1 MAKKTASGSG
11 CTLLSVFYRSP
22 RLMLGLSLL
31 SGFSILSSG
40 FVIAQT
46 DSLVDTGTAS
56 PSTSVIAAPAPAP
69 EPPASRKPVVTT
81 IIVPETPAPRAN
93 REHVAPAK
101 PPAPVAAKKPASPS
115 PTSEIA
121 TRKPSR
127 QRETPETAFKKPPSQ
142 GRTPETAFKKPS
154 SQGRTPETAFKKPP
168 SQGQTAETALRKPPT
183 LRRTAD
189 ALGPII
195 AAPKKPILAAPNL
208 SIPDTETVAKPPKL
222 YLNPD
227 QIQESAQTPDLPTNR
242 YIDRTEYNIGATSGD
257 EKPASVVVRD
267 RSTGCRTVSQN
278 GQLLSGSC
286 GLAAP
291 NQQTAMRQMPRRDI
305 TRDITNKQSPNR
317 AIANRQ
323 TDNVRI
329 IIQEP
334 RLAKV
339 TTQALQL
346 ARLTTQDAQLN
357 EVTTQEPQLLGVKR
371 LPAPAVASTKS
382 VNPGSARLRLR
393 GIRRPRQKTYSAY
406 SPRPVDLLP
415 ASSFS
420 LPEASGEALTSPG
433 GQSYY
438 NVTSRPAGRP
448 NVGNANFMFPLALPN
463 AITSLFGWRIH
474 PIAGDYRFHTGTDIG
489 APEGT
494 PVLAA
499 VAGQVITADF
509 MGGYGLTVVV
519 QHQDG
524 NNLSLYGHLSEIFV
538 QPGEQVEQGN
548 VIGRV
553 GTTGYS
559 TGPHLHFEWRH
570 LTPNGWVALDARPNI
585 EYALGQFIKSL
596 QVAQA
601 TPESVPQR
609 GY

>member
-1 MAKKTASGSG
+1 MTKKTASGSG
-11 CTLLSVFYRSP
+11 YTLLSFFYRSP

-46 DSLVDTGTAS
+46 DSLVDTGTAP
-56 PSTSVIAAPAPAP
+56 PSTSVKAAPAPAP

-81 IIVPETPAPRAN
+81 IIVPDTPAPRAN

-115 PTSEIA
+115 RTSETA

-127 QRETPETAFKKPPSQ
+127 QRQTAETA
-142 GRTPETAFKKPS
+142 AKKPS
-154 SQGRTPETAFKKPP
+154 SQR
-168 SQGQTAETALRKPPT
+168 QTAETAAKKPSSQRQTAETARRKPPT
-183 LRRTAD
+183 LQRTAD

-208 SIPDTETVAKPPKL
+208 SIPDSETVAKPPKL
-222 YLNPD
+222 YISPS

-242 YIDRTEYNIGATSGD
+242 YLDRTEYNIGATPRD

-278 GQLLSGSC
+278 GRLLSGSC
-286 GLAAP
+286 GVAAP
-291 NQQTAMRQMPRRDI
+291 NQPIATRQTA
-305 TRDITNKQSPNR
+305 TRDVTNKPSANR

-323 TDNVRI
+323 TDNLRHLL
-329 IIQEP
+329 QEP
-334 RLAKV
+334 RLPKV

-346 ARLTTQDAQLN
+346 ARLTAHNDQLN
-357 EVTTQEPQLLGVKR
+357 EVTTPEPQLLGVKR

-382 VNPGSARLRLR
+382 VNPRSARLRVR
-393 GIRRPRQKTYSAY
+393 GIRHPQQKTYSAY

-420 LPEASGEALTSPG
+420 FPEASTSPG
-433 GQSYY
+433 SQSYY
-438 NVTSRPAGRP
+438 NVTRRPAGRP
-448 NVGNANFMFPLALPN
+448 NVGNANFMFPLAMPN

-474 PIAGDYRFHTGTDIG
+474 PIAGDYRFHAGTDIG

>member
-1 MAKKTASGSG
+1 
-11 CTLLSVFYRSP
+11 
-22 RLMLGLSLL
+22 MLGLSLL

-40 FVIAQT
+40 LVIAQT
-46 DSLVDTGTAS
+46 DSLVDTGTAP
-56 PSTSVIAAPAPAP
+56 PSTSVKAAPAPAP

-81 IIVPETPAPRAN
+81 IIVPDTPAPRAN
-93 REHVAPAK
+93 REHVVPAK

-115 PTSEIA
+115 RTSETA
-121 TRKPSR
+121 TRKPSG
-127 QRETPETAFKKPPSQ
+127 QR
-142 GRTPETAFKKPS
+142 
-154 SQGRTPETAFKKPP
+154 
-168 SQGQTAETALRKPPT
+168 QTAETAAKKPSRQRQTAETARRKPPT
-183 LRRTAD
+183 LQRTAD
-189 ALGPII
+189 ALGPVI

-208 SIPDTETVAKPPKL
+208 SIPDSETVAKPPKL
-222 YLNPD
+222 YISPA

-242 YIDRTEYNIGATSGD
+242 YLDRTEYNIGATPRD
-257 EKPASVVVRD
+257 EKQASVVVKD

-278 GQLLSGSC
+278 GRLLSGIC
-286 GLAAP
+286 GVAAS
-291 NQQTAMRQMPRRDI
+291 NQPTATRQTA
-305 TRDITNKQSPNR
+305 TRDVTNKQSANR

-323 TDNVRI
+323 TDNLRHLL
-329 IIQEP
+329 QEP
-334 RLAKV
+334 RLPKV

-346 ARLTTQDAQLN
+346 TRLTAQNDQLN
-357 EVTTQEPQLLGVKR
+357 EVTTPEPQLLGVKR
-371 LPAPAVASTKS
+371 LPAPAVASTKL

-393 GIRRPRQKTYSAY
+393 GIRRPRQKSYSAY

-420 LPEASGEALTSPG
+420 FPEASTSPG
-433 GQSYY
+433 SQSYY

-448 NVGNANFMFPLALPN
+448 NVGNANFMFPLAMPN

-474 PIAGDYRFHTGTDIG
+474 PIAGDYRFHAGTDIG

>member
-1 MAKKTASGSG
+1 MTKKTASGSG
-11 CTLLSVFYRSP
+11 CTLFSLFYRSP

-46 DSLVDTGTAS
+46 DSLVDTGTAP
-56 PSTSVIAAPAPAP
+56 PSTSVKAAPAPAP
-69 EPPASRKPVVTT
+69 EPPASHKPVVTT
-81 IIVPETPAPRAN
+81 IIVPETTAPRAN

-115 PTSEIA
+115 RTSQTA
-121 TRKPSR
+121 TRKPSS
-127 QRETPETAFKKPPSQ
+127 QR
-142 GRTPETAFKKPS
+142 RTPETAAKKPS
-154 SQGRTPETAFKKPP
+154 SQR
-168 SQGQTAETALRKPPT
+168 QTAETARRKPPT
-183 LRRTAD
+183 VQRTAD

-195 AAPKKPILAAPNL
+195 TAPKKPILAAPNL
-208 SIPDTETVAKPPKL
+208 SIPDSETVAKPPKL
-222 YLNPD
+222 YISPA

-242 YIDRTEYNIGATSGD
+242 YLDRTDYNIGATRRD
-257 EKPASVVVRD
+257 EKPASVVLSD

-278 GQLLSGSC
+278 GRLLSGSC
-286 GLAAP
+286 GVAAP
-291 NQQTAMRQMPRRDI
+291 NQPTATRQTA
-305 TRDITNKQSPNR
+305 TRDVTNKQSANR

-323 TDNVRI
+323 TDNLRNLL
-329 IIQEP
+329 QEP
-334 RLAKV
+334 RLPKV

-346 ARLTTQDAQLN
+346 ARLTAQNDQLN

-371 LPAPAVASTKS
+371 LPVPAVAVASTKL
-382 VNPGSARLRLR
+382 VNPGSARLRVR
-393 GIRRPRQKTYSAY
+393 GIRRPRQKSYSAY

-420 LPEASGEALTSPG
+420 FPEASTSPVS
-433 GQSYY
+433 QSYY

-448 NVGNANFMFPLALPN
+448 NVGNANFMFPLAMPN

-474 PIAGDYRFHTGTDIG
+474 PIAGDYRFHAGTDIG

>member
-1 MAKKTASGSG
+1 MTKKTASGSG
-11 CTLLSVFYRSP
+11 CTFLSLFYRSP

-46 DSLVDTGTAS
+46 DSLIDTGTAPS
-56 PSTSVIAAPAPAP
+56 STSVKAAPAPAP

-81 IIVPETPAPRAN
+81 IIVPDTSAPRAN
-93 REHVAPAK
+93 RQQVAPAT
-101 PPAPVAAKKPASPS
+101 PPAPVADKKPVAPSPTAETATRKPASQRRTPE
-115 PTSEIA
+115 TA
-121 TRKPSR
+121 LKKPSR
-127 QRETPETAFKKPPSQ
+127 QRQAPETAQ
-142 GRTPETAFKKPS
+142 
-154 SQGRTPETAFKKPP
+154 
-168 SQGQTAETALRKPPT
+168 RKPPT

-195 AAPKKPILAAPNL
+195 AVPKKPILAAPDL
-208 SIPDTETVAKPPKL
+208 SIPDSETVATPPKL
-222 YLNPD
+222 YLSPT
-227 QIQESAQTPDLPTNR
+227 QTQESAQSPDSPTNR
-242 YIDRTEYNIGATSGD
+242 YIDRTDYNIGATDGD
-257 EKPASVVVRD
+257 EKPTSVVLSD

-286 GLAAP
+286 GVALP
-291 NQQTAMRQMPRRDI
+291 HQPTAMRQRA
-305 TRDITNKQSPNR
+305 TRDMTNQPSVHPV
-317 AIANRQ
+317 IANRQ
-323 TDNVRI
+323 TDNLRHLL
-329 IIQEP
+329 QEP

-346 ARLTTQDAQLN
+346 ARLATQDGSLSK
-357 EVTTQEPQLLGVKR
+357 VTTQEPQLLGVKR
-371 LPAPAVASTKS
+371 LLAPAVASTKL
-382 VNPGSARLRLR
+382 VNPGSVRLRLR
-393 GIRRPRQKTYSAY
+393 GIQHSRQKSYSAY

-420 LPEASGEALTSPG
+420 FPEASTSPG

-448 NVGNANFMFPLALPN
+448 NVSNANFMFPLAIPN

-474 PIAGDYRFHTGTDIG
+474 PIAGDYRFHAGTDIG

-499 VAGQVITADF
+499 VAGQIITADF

-524 NNLSLYGHLSEIFV
+524 KNLSLYGHLSEIFV

-559 TGPHLHFEWRH
+559 TGPHL
-570 LTPNGWVALDARPNI
+570 
-585 EYALGQFIKSL
+585 
-596 QVAQA
+596 
-601 TPESVPQR
+601 
-609 GY
+609 